1 VSDCASH
8 AHAGAP
14 IERAEAMH
22 KFTVSITREIEAD
35 TAEKAAL
42 LLYQEL
48 SRGPIPDRYSVIDE
62 TKAATEVKLDRE
74 KADEFASIDHT
85 ADPGNW

>member
-1 VSDCASH
+1 
-8 AHAGAP
+8 
-14 IERAEAMH
+14 MH

-35 TAEKAAL
+35 TAEEAAL

-48 SRGPIPDRYSVIDE
+48 SRGPIPDRYLVVDE
-62 TKAATEVKLDRE
+62 TKAATEVKLDRD